1 DTTSTTAFGSLPAA
15 SLNLR
20 VEVAHTEV
28 SRLGTMLRI
37 FFFPL
42 NSASE
47 TSFRSVL
54 VSLKSGAFAPTAG
67 SSPFV
72 WMGVPLNVT
81 WAMGLCLRVDS
92 SGAADMYDVRPR
104 VARPDSP
111 RHTVGE

>member
-1 DTTSTTAFGSLPAA
+1 
-15 SLNLR
+15 
-20 VEVAHTEV
+20 
-28 SRLGTMLRI
+28 MLRI

-92 SGAADMYDVRPR
+92 SGAADM
-104 VARPDSP
+104 
-111 RHTVGE
+111 